1 MKRQDYDHSKLEGVD
16 ADIET
21 SLKEYGFAWIE
32 TEKDFLVYY
41 GIETEEVDGEIDF
54 TRFDFCSIEKDI
66 DLKKEHDWVEW
77 ERIFENSG
85 LSEKEFFEQPLPLA
99 LYDLKNYWGYE
110 EIFGSRYWEG
120 LTYSEIA
127 KDVN

>member
-32 TEKDFLVYY
+32 AEKEYLFYY
-41 GIETEEVDGEIDF
+41 GIKTEDIGFEIEF

-77 ERIFENSG
+77 KRICEYTG
-85 LSEKEFFEQPLPLA
+85 LSEEEFFEKPLPLA
-99 LYDLKNYWGYE
+99 LHDLYQYYGSEN
-110 EIFGSRYWEG
+110 IFGESYFEG

>member
-32 TEKDFLVYY
+32 TEKEYLFYY
-41 GIETEEVDGEIDF
+41 GIKMEEVDGEIDF

-66 DLKKEHDWVEW
+66 DLKKEYNWVEW
-77 ERIFENSG
+77 ESIFEYTG
-85 LSEKEFFEQPLPLA
+85 LSGKEFFEQSLPFA

-110 EIFGSRYWEG
+110 NVFGESDFE
-120 LTYSEIA
+120 LTYNEIV
-127 KDVN
+127 KGIK